1 MATDR
6 STMEAKTTRF
16 LTQFSRAVFQQ
27 WTQTS
32 DRQQFWK
39 DDAFLHKMLE
49 EAVAKL
55 PRGKLKTQLTR
66 DLRLLEVQLAS
77 LLREL
82 HVDYV
87 KKQQK
92 EEEQRSSS
100 SFTHGALLNEELTE
114 LELTQA
120 AAAIS
125 SDRQYQLAGVLAL
138 DAAIDITLHA
148 ADEQQEEAE
157 KLVEKFA
164 LIAARSYET
173 PMEQMHKRGLVLQKL
188 AVCVQQQVD
197 KLCSI
202 NWECSEESDAG
213 KQALQLRALLERVVV
228 QDAVELARVA
238 TEDEEDGGVSVGLTA
253 PWTSFY
259 RPEENKKLQ
268 KVRFDDEMAKIYGAL
283 LALAVYFPIEL
294 DDESDDEK
302 DEETSGDSSSDED
315 EKMTST
321 QTPKQPRKPDAI
333 AQAQLT
339 TRQVLFAS
347 QMRQRIVHENGQWV
361 VAVLSYLQ
369 SLPKPTTYLDEDE
382 DEVFDTQDRRALL
395 DCLGQVFTR
404 AFANVALFDQGKD
417 AAEEKKMAVQDCA
430 LFDAVVCLRHAA
442 EFMRV
447 ERKCS
452 LPAIT
457 TAMASLAG
465 VPLPASFISWLDAE
479 QTATPSSMFEKAT
492 QRLWKI
498 CEGQTKMVNVL
509 LSSTDVTAEEL
520 PLIQKRYSAHL
531 KRVAEGTL
539 AKPSI
544 PRTNATI
551 SGPTGS
557 TEEAT
562 AGNSSLFFVDNAG
575 GDAKEATSS
584 KSKKKR
590 ANKKKRRA
598 NKGKTSG
605 IAIKQ
610 LSEGSRTGPPGTKIT
625 VFHLQV
631 ALRSHPELAELLQ
644 RAESARMALEFFL
657 DDATSRALYDRKLIA
672 SREAKHL
679 PVEASSPRYQYV
691 HNEGGSSGRRGPNT
705 QRMAEEEAELIRRHE
720 RTRSEW
726 QKREDDPFSEVD
738 FAMVLKCVHP
748 AFTLSYNATMLLS
761 ALVRELLNEVCARA
775 DVDALQQRRHPPELL
790 LEDLQRPLLEVFC
803 GMSTSEMASVDM
815 ATSSIR
821 MGTLAAQIS
830 RTANECLARF
840 RLQSRRGKT
849 LTVQFRVY
857 QPGNSSAL
865 QPLHVLSDVARDT
878 PFAKLLT
885 QMRTKH
891 HLPVSVGDRGG
902 DTRGREDLIAI
913 YRARQVEATDTPATL
928 AMPTG
933 AVIYLVARRWW
944 DLTRRTE
951 ARRGLLSSQRP
962 QDALV
967 RSLVAG
973 TESKVRKDLRASR
986 GSVTQDSPPRTHRK
1000 RGLAGCLAGPGLTD
1014 STSSSSLMTASSS
1027 SVSLVRSPS
1036 RLPATQEEDS
1046 LSVLLRER
1054 AAARRG
1060 KELETRAVFSSHNSS
1075 EDPNNGD
1082 ATAQQLRSPNAK
1094 LVIKSHQALETLDEV
1109 WLEFAALK
1117 SSMRV
1122 ATEQLAEWTHVADT
1136 MGKLPDVSM
1145 EQFQALEAEWRD
1157 RVRST
1162 EDLVGQTRAA
1172 HQLATQM
1179 LGHVRPR
1186 RAPSR
1191 ADGRITTDKVA

>member
-55 PRGKLKTQLTR
+55 PRGKLKTQLAR

-173 PMEQMHKRGLVLQKL
+173 PMEQMHKRGLVLQNL
-188 AVCVQQQVD
+188 AVCVQQQVE

-213 KQALQLRALLERVVV
+213 KQVLQLRALLERVVV

-238 TEDEEDGGVSVGLTA
+238 TEDEEDDGVSVGLTT

-268 KVRFDDEMAKIYGAL
+268 KVEFDDEMAKIYGAL
-283 LALAVYFPIEL
+283 LALAVYFPIEFN
-294 DDESDDEK
+294 DESDDEK

-315 EKMTST
+315 EKMTLT

-404 AFANVALFDQGKD
+404 AFANMALFDQGKD

-452 LPAIT
+452 LPVIT

-520 PLIQKRYSAHL
+520 PLIQKR
-531 KRVAEGTL
+531 VAEGTL

-551 SGPTGS
+551 YGS

-605 IAIKQ
+605 SAVEVGESSPSKRSRVHSLVIDAFYSSANNVVGRAICSSMYCTTAGMMPAGSSLQQERRKQALHKRLALDFQPLRDTLTKGLEVLVDPEAAVLCTATVEAFCDALFAVAIKQ
-610 LSEGSRTGPPGTKIT
+610 LSEGSRTGPSGTKIT
-625 VFHLQV
+625 VFHLQ
-631 ALRSHPELAELLQ
+631 
-644 RAESARMALEFFL
+644 
-657 DDATSRALYDRKLIA
+657 
-672 SREAKHL
+672 
-679 PVEASSPRYQYV
+679 
-691 HNEGGSSGRRGPNT
+691 
-705 QRMAEEEAELIRRHE
+705 
-720 RTRSEW
+720 
-726 QKREDDPFSEVD
+726 
-738 FAMVLKCVHP
+738 CVHP

-761 ALVRELLNEVCARA
+761 ALVRELLNE
-775 DVDALQQRRHPPELL
+775 
-790 LEDLQRPLLEVFC
+790 
-803 GMSTSEMASVDM
+803 
-815 ATSSIR
+815 
-821 MGTLAAQIS
+821 
-830 RTANECLARF
+830 
-840 RLQSRRGKT
+840 
-849 LTVQFRVY
+849 
-857 QPGNSSAL
+857 
-865 QPLHVLSDVARDT
+865 PLHVLSDVARDT

-973 TESKVRKDLRASR
+973 TESK
-986 GSVTQDSPPRTHRK
+986 
-1000 RGLAGCLAGPGLTD
+1000 
-1014 STSSSSLMTASSS
+1014 
-1027 SVSLVRSPS
+1027 
-1036 RLPATQEEDS
+1036 EEDS

-1060 KELETRAVFSSHNSS
+1060 KEMEKRAVFSSHNSS

-1082 ATAQQLRSPNAK
+1082 ATAQQLHSPNAK
-1094 LVIKSHQALETLDEV
+1094 LVIKSHQALETLNEV

-1179 LGHVRPR
+1179 LGH
-1186 RAPSR
+1186 
-1191 ADGRITTDKVA
+1191 